1 MLARPNDAAPAW
13 RGVVVLW
20 AGAKTSPMVEP
31 TKNELLAAE
40 PGSID
45 TDALTFGG
53 PRGNARLHLERAAL
67 EAALAA
73 LPPAPLDDGTLELM
87 VARGRRGERNLPAEV
102 VLTPDGGMPGDRWV
116 KDGRYGPE
124 YQLAT
129 IRADFAKVVANGQR
143 LDLHGDNLYVH
154 LDLSSQNLP
163 THSRVRLGEAL
174 LEVTPQAHNGCK
186 KWVQRFGLAP
196 MQLNLDPAYRAIH
209 LRGIYFRV
217 IEEGRVRLGD
227 RAVVVS
233 RGR

>member
-1 MLARPNDAAPAW
+1 MA
-13 RGVVVLW
+13 
-20 AGAKTSPMVEP
+20 EP

-45 TDALTFGG
+45 TDALAFNGL
-53 PRGNARLHLERAAL
+53 RGDARRHLDRATL
-67 EAALAA
+67 EAAIAA
-73 LPPAPLDDGTLELM
+73 LPPAPLDEGTLELM
-87 VARGRRGERNLPAEV
+87 VARSKKGEHALPAEAM
-102 VLTPDGGMPGDRWV
+102 LTREGGMPGDRWA

-143 LDLHGDNLYVH
+143 LDLHGDNLYLN

-163 THSRVRLGEAL
+163 IGSRVRLGQAL

-186 KWVQRFGLAP
+186 KWAQRFGLAP
-196 MQLNLDPAYRAIH
+196 MQMNLAPAFRSIH

-217 IEEGRVRLGD
+217 IEDGLVRVGE

-233 RGR
+233 RAR

>member
-1 MLARPNDAAPAW
+1 
-13 RGVVVLW
+13 
-20 AGAKTSPMVEP
+20 MVEP

-53 PRGNARLHLERAAL
+53 LRGDARRHLDRATL
-67 EAALAA
+67 EAAIAA
-73 LPPAPLDDGTLELM
+73 LAPAPLDEGTLELM
-87 VARGRRGERNLPAEV
+87 VARGRKGERTLPEAAL
-102 VLTPDGGMPGDRWV
+102 LTREGGMPGDRWV

-143 LDLHGDNLYVH
+143 LDLHGDNLYLN
-154 LDLSSQNLP
+154 LDLSSENLP
-163 THSRVRLGEAL
+163 RGSRLRLGEAL

-196 MQLNLDPAYRAIH
+196 MQMNLSPSFRSQH
-209 LRGIYFRV
+209 LRGIYLRV
-217 IEEGRVRLGD
+217 IEDGVVRIGD
-227 RAVVVS
+227 RVQVLS
-233 RGR
+233 RAG

>member
-1 MLARPNDAAPAW
+1 MA
-13 RGVVVLW
+13 
-20 AGAKTSPMVEP
+20 EP
-31 TKNELLAAE
+31 TKNQLLVAE

-45 TDALTFGG
+45 TDALAFGG
-53 PRGNARLHLERAAL
+53 LRGDTRHHLDRTAL
-67 EAALAA
+67 EAAILA
-73 LPPAPLDDGTLELM
+73 LPKAPLDEGTLELM
-87 VARGRRGERNLPAEV
+87 VARGRKGERSLPAEA
-102 VLTPDGGMPGDRWV
+102 VLTRDGGMPGDRWV

-143 LDLHGDNLYVH
+143 LDLHGDNLYLN
-154 LDLSSQNLP
+154 LDLSADNLP
-163 THSRVRLGEAL
+163 TGSRLRLGEAL

-196 MQLNLDPAYRAIH
+196 MQMNLAPAHRAMH
-209 LRGIYFRV
+209 LRGIYLRV
-217 IEEGRVRLGD
+217 IEDGRVRVGE

>member
-1 MLARPNDAAPAW
+1 
-13 RGVVVLW
+13 
-20 AGAKTSPMVEP
+20 MVEP
-31 TKNELLAAE
+31 TKHELLVAE

-45 TDALTFGG
+45 TDSLTFGG
-53 PRGNARLHLERAAL
+53 LRGDARRHLDRAAL
-67 EAALAA
+67 EAAIAA
-73 LPPAPLDDGTLELM
+73 LPPAPLDEGTLELM
-87 VARGRRGERNLPAEV
+87 LARGRKGERTLPEEAL
-102 VLTPDGGMPGDRWV
+102 LTREGGMPGDRWV

-143 LDLHGDNLYVH
+143 LELHGDNLYLN

-163 THSRVRLGEAL
+163 RGSRLRLGEAL

-196 MQLNLDPAYRAIH
+196 MQMNLSPAHRSVH
-209 LRGIYFRV
+209 LRGIYLRV
-217 IEEGRVRLGD
+217 IEDGRVRLGD

-233 RGR
+233 RGD